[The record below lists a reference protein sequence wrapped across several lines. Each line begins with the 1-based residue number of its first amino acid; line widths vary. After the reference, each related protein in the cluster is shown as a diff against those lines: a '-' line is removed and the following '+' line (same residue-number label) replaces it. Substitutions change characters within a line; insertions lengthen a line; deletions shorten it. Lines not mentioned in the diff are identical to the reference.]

1 MHGVR
6 MEAGLSSEEGLIR
19 EAAGPIEL
27 LEPGRERDEVRLLV
41 TSERAEL
48 AHTDFVALPD
58 FLSAGDVIVVNDSA
72 TLAAAVRAQLGRLRL
87 RLHVSS
93 AVPGTSRRLVELR
106 LPEGLGSAP
115 YASAKT
121 GDIVRL
127 PGSARAVLR
136 APRPRAG
143 KPPRLWE
150 AELTLPSE
158 LHEYLASHGEPI
170 RYGYVSRA
178 WGLDAYQTIFARI
191 PGSSEMPSAA
201 RSFSWRLV
209 RRLRARGVS
218 IVSLTLHTGVA
229 SLESDEEPTP
239 EPFHIPRAT
248 AQAVNDARREGK
260 RVIAVGTT
268 VVRALES
275 ATNRAGRVE
284 AAEGVTDL
292 IIARDRDV
300 RSISGLLTGFHEP
313 HASHIKILQA
323 VAGENAVVR
332 SYRAAADNGYRLHE
346 FGDVHLL
353 MTPDD

>member
-1 MHGVR
+1 
-6 MEAGLSSEEGLIR
+6 MEAGLSFEDGLVH

-41 TSERAEL
+41 TSDGAEL
-48 AHTDFVALPD
+48 AHTDFVDLPE

-72 TLAAAVRAQLGRLRL
+72 TLAAALSAQLDGRRL

-93 AVPGTSRRLVELR
+93 AVPATSRRLVELR

-115 YASAKT
+115 YGSAKA

-127 PGSARAVLR
+127 PGAGRAVLA
-136 APRPRAG
+136 APRLRAG

-150 AELTLPSE
+150 AELVLPSA
-158 LHEYLASHGEPI
+158 LHEYLAAYGEPI

-178 WGLDAYQTIFARI
+178 WGLDAYQTIFARV

-248 AQAVNDARREGK
+248 AKAVDDAHRAGK

-275 ATNRAGRVE
+275 AMNGNGRVE
-284 AAEGVTDL
+284 AADGVTDL
-292 IIARDRDV
+292 IIERDRSV

-313 HASHIKILQA
+313 RASHIKILQA
-323 VAGENAVVR
+323 VAGENAVAR
-332 SYRAAADNGYRLHE
+332 SYVAAAHNGYRLHE

-353 MTPDD
+353 MTPDDE